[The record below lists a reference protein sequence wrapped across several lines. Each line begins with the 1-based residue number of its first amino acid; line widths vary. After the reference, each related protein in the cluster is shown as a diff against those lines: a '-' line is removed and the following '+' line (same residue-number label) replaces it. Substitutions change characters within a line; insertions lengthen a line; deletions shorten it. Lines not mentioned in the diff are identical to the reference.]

1 MFIYKQGFS
10 LPSPPPQSGKM
21 EETYRE
27 KQQSLKRKHH
37 LLEAECLRLRSEIEE
52 VWKVQRDLQAGNKSL
67 KEKLVSALRVKEK
80 LQKKAKLED
89 CEGKIEDS
97 ANT

>member
-1 MFIYKQGFS
+1 
-10 LPSPPPQSGKM
+10 M

-27 KQQSLKRKHH
+27 KKQSLKRKHH

-52 VWKVQRDLQAGNKSL
+52 VSKVQRDLQQGNKSL
-67 KEKLVSALRVKEK
+67 KEKLVAALRVKEK

-89 CEGKIEDS
+89 CEVKVEDYPN
-97 ANT
+97 A